1 MKGLFL
7 WKFEGDNHN
16 RDKKER
22 SAKMRVFTKEEMDT
36 LQKNPAYRLIMNRP
50 APDMSELR
58 KEAETFARW
67 IAREHKKE
75 RENLA
80 RASV

>member
-1 MKGLFL
+1 
-7 WKFEGDNHN
+7 
-16 RDKKER
+16 
-22 SAKMRVFTKEEMDT
+22 MDT
-36 LQKNPAYRLIMNRP
+36 LQNNPAYRLIMNRP

>member
-1 MKGLFL
+1 
-7 WKFEGDNHN
+7 
-16 RDKKER
+16 
-22 SAKMRVFTKEEMDT
+22 MRVFTKEEMDT
-36 LQKNPAYRLIMNRP
+36 LQKNHAYRLIMNRP

>member
-1 MKGLFL
+1 
-7 WKFEGDNHN
+7 
-16 RDKKER
+16 
-22 SAKMRVFTKEEMDT
+22 MRVFTKEEMDT

-50 APDMSELR
+50 APDMSVLR
-58 KEAETFARW
+58 KDAEAFGRW

-80 RASV
+80 MAYI